1 MLDIEYRRERGE
13 KGFAVKDI
21 RKRHGGRGGRRGKD

>member
-13 KGFAVKDI
+13 KSVAAKDI
-21 RKRHGGRGGRRGKD
+21 EEGVRASGKD